1 MRFAVGECYHTF
13 NNDDDANLPL
23 SQEEPLRAVHVV
35 YLPGA
40 AAAAR
45 VRVAIIA
52 RVPKK
57 KSKTGGHLF
66 HQNLTRDS
74 SARIKFDLH

>member
-1 MRFAVGECYHTF
+1 MIYIRFGVGECDHTF

-57 KSKTGGHLF
+57 E
-66 HQNLTRDS
+66 QNRGPPFPS
-74 SARIKFDLH
+74 KFDARFKRKDQI